1 MNPAVIFMAIPAMF
15 YTAYSYYETRS
26 EFALFILAWFSMTY
40 FPFYPAALIGHRIM
54 YIFYFLNTVPAVAAS
69 IAYMIVKES
78 PPKFIVAIYVGAV
91 IAAFYTMFP
100 FKIIP

>member
-1 MNPAVIFMAIPAMF
+1 MNPTVIFMTIPVML
-15 YTAYSYYETRS
+15 YCAYSYYETKS

-69 IAYMIVKES
+69 IAYMMAHES
-78 PPKFIVAIYVGAV
+78 PPKIIAVVYVAAV
-91 IAAFYTMFP
+91 VAAFYMMFP
-100 FKIIP
+100 FKVIP